1 MFFVVDFKI
10 EYFMDIGVRT
20 LNYLDKLF
28 QWDNLQK
35 SQFYKGLP
43 QVMKQL
49 PHRVV
54 LHRVLPCLYKEFV
67 NAPMIPFVLPS
78 ILQVLEACSA
88 EEFSENILPHLK
100 PVLGLE
106 EPPQVMFI
114 DVDECEALA
123 FYLFMIE
130 IHLLFLVFS
139 KAKISFTNKCKIV
152 HMI

>member
-1 MFFVVDFKI
+1 MK
-10 EYFMDIGVRT
+10 T

-78 ILQVLEACSA
+78 ILQVLEVCTA
-88 EEFSENILPHLK
+88 EEFSEYILPNLK
-100 PVLGLE
+100 PVLALE
-106 EPPQVMFI
+106 EPPQVTFGFRSPRRI
-114 DVDECEALA
+114 IPLSINEL
-123 FYLFMIE
+123 I
-130 IHLLFLVFS
+130 
-139 KAKISFTNKCKIV
+139 
-152 HMI
+152 